1 MNSKKVIVCM
11 WASILLLVS
20 SLVMAE
26 SVLDNVDMVFG
37 PRVGFSYV
45 FIDADEYTSEL
56 HEVSIF
62 NDENY
67 VPFMSQFGISIEQR
81 IRLGTT
87 KSHFAF
93 QEVVVVG
100 GIDQSIA
107 IPSVVL
113 LLGYRSEFGLEFG
126 LGPKWSLSGFNV
138 VYAAGWTFNYQDVY
152 VPVDI
157 VFIPDIANGHHSISL
172 YTGFNFN
179 LD

>member
-1 MNSKKVIVCM
+1 MINNKVMFCIRACLFMLVC
-11 WASILLLVS
+11 
-20 SLVMAE
+20 SLGMAE

-37 PRVGFSYV
+37 PRVGFTYV
-45 FIDADEYTSEL
+45 FIDVEAYTDEI
-56 HEVSIF
+56 HEIPIF
-62 NDENY
+62 DGERY
-67 VPFMSQFGISIEQR
+67 VPFMSQFGISCEQR

-93 QEVVVVG
+93 QEVVLIG
-100 GIDQSIA
+100 GIDQSVA
-107 IPSVVL
+107 IPTIAL
-113 LLGYRSEFGLEFG
+113 LLGYRSEFGLELG

-138 VYAAGWTFNYQDVY
+138 VYAAGWTFNYQEVY

-157 VFIPDIANGHHSISL
+157 VFVPDIANGHHSVSL

>member
-1 MNSKKVIVCM
+1 MINNKVMFCIRACLFMLVC
-11 WASILLLVS
+11 S
-20 SLVMAE
+20 SGMAE

-37 PRVGFSYV
+37 PRVGFTYI
-45 FIDADEYTSEL
+45 FIDAEAYTDEI
-56 HEVSIF
+56 HEIPIF
-62 NDENY
+62 DGESY
-67 VPFMSQFGISIEQR
+67 VPFMSQFGISFEQR

-100 GIDQSIA
+100 GIDQSVA
-107 IPSVVL
+107 IPTIAL
-113 LLGYRSEFGLEFG
+113 LLGYRSEIGLEFG
-126 LGPKWSLSGFNV
+126 LGPKWSLSGFSV
-138 VYAAGWTFNYQDVY
+138 VYAAGWTFNYQEVY

-157 VFIPDIANGHHSISL
+157 VFVPDIASGHHSVSL